1 MKTNAQQRERAPFGH
16 RYIFNRKNFQKI
28 LEGGTRG
35 VHLFSSAWKN
45 REQFDAVVDTLCRQ
59 VWNET
64 R

>member
-1 MKTNAQQRERAPFGH
+1 MKTNAQQESVRPLA
-16 RYIFNRKNFQKI
+16 RYIFNRKNFQKM

-35 VHLFSSAWKN
+35 VHLSSSAWKN
-45 REQFDAVVDTLCRQ
+45 REQFNAVVDTLCRQ